1 MSEFERITMIER
13 MLMPGIAWAC
23 LMQARRRMREE
34 IAYLRDL
41 AEAIETCRRMAF
53 AVGEEVEL

>member
-1 MSEFERITMIER
+1 MGELERITAIEC
-13 MLMPGIAWAC
+13 MMPLGIAWAY
-23 LMQARRRMREE
+23 LMQARRRVREE

-41 AEAIETCRRMAF
+41 AEAIDTCRRMAR